1 MSIVKKFK
9 GEPTNELKLIKNIF
23 GELSITI
30 KPRHYEED
38 GLSVVLGKK
47 EIEDLRNY
55 LNKMLEKK

>member
-9 GEPTNELKLIKNIF
+9 GEPNNELSLIQNVF
-23 GELSITI
+23 GELNISIQ
-30 KPRHYEED
+30 PRYYEED

-55 LNKMLEKK
+55 LNKMLEEK